1 MFHLCNELRPFPHIY
16 IEMEGEFQ
24 AQVYHQHHH
33 ETTFCRLDLELR
45 HWHRLG
51 LLHHQWHAI
60 LGFVGSAL
68 WLLFFCGLIRYLS
81 HWSRWGTIGFG
92 HLIFGFQPFRS
103 GLTPLLLRLG
113 IQGRLTLGCDLAY
126 NTNLLFLDF
135 LMKRYLQGPIIF
147 TCLNFCS
154 HQCCGPSFFS
164 RTNKSVA
171 ALKPFQ
177 V

>member
-68 WLLFFCGLIRYLS
+68 WLLFFGTDQISQSLKQIGNHWLWSPDFWLSAFQKWPNASSLEVGNSRSPHFGL
-81 HWSRWGTIGFG
+81 W
-92 HLIFGFQPFRS
+92 P
-103 GLTPLLLRLG
+103 G
-113 IQGRLTLGCDLAY
+113 IQHKPTLPGFSYEEISPGSYHLY
-126 NTNLLFLDF
+126 MPQFLQSSVLWSFLL
-135 LMKRYLQGPIIF
+135 
-147 TCLNFCS
+147 
-154 HQCCGPSFFS
+154 
-164 RTNKSVA
+164 
-171 ALKPFQ
+171 
-177 V
+177 